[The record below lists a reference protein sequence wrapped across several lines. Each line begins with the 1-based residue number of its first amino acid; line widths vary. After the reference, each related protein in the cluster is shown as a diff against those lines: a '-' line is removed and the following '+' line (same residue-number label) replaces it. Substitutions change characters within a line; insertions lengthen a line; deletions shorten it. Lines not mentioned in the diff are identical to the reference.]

1 MSFINTPN
9 GTPYL
14 EVISDDEL
22 VKIRPCSYDDPIW
35 LTVDKKAIPS
45 LIDALKKESEA

>member
-22 VKIRPCSYDDPIW
+22 VKIITQLALAPYAPEMIPVFRNAIW
-35 LTVDKKAIPS
+35 KIKER
-45 LIDALKKESEA
+45 LK